1 MNGPGINRKL
11 GNLILNDYKIDPK
24 SIDYRYIH
32 NSLIGLL
39 PAKYIHLVDRKIT
52 PKTKYKFSDYS
63 PSTQGL
69 LATKPNIDINSI
81 VKSKDSNSYLIGME
95 IEVENKNG
103 IDLDT
108 LSDCTS
114 HIAGKYYVCN
124 DGSLRN
130 GAEIVTAPLSRAEF
144 TQSYVSFY
152 KLLKSLANSGH
163 TAHDNERCGLHV
175 HISRKYLSETQWY
188 TLRSFV
194 VKNSRFFKALSRRKE
209 YFYCKFADN
218 NCERYRAVNMRPD
231 NTVEFRF
238 FRGTLKP
245 DSFYASIETIIGLVE
260 YFASNPDKPTVKRF
274 SQFLSKKSYL
284 KFAHK
289 YCEDIRESLRGEK
302 SQLSEADRL
311 VREQRR
317 KERNRRIVSM
327 LNRITSEAVSSVY
340 TGITNATD
348 PRDIVRVNI
357 PVEIRGF
364 NRDIRGTAS
373 RYYTPIASINI
384 NRSMVG
390 TVKALAIS
398 RTSAWGR
405 YSYRYR
411 LVNA

>member
-1 MNGPGINRKL
+1 MNKINKKL
-11 GNLILNDYKIDPK
+11 SNLILNGYQIDPK

-32 NSLIGLL
+32 NSLTGLL
-39 PAKYIHLVDRKIT
+39 PAKYAHLVGRKLA
-52 PKTKYKFSDYS
+52 PKTTYKFANYL

-69 LATKPNIDINSI
+69 LTTKPNIDINSV
-81 VKSKDSNSYLIGME
+81 VKSKDSNPYLIGME
-95 IEVENKNG
+95 IEIEHKNG
-103 IDLDT
+103 INLDT
-108 LSDCTS
+108 LENCTS
-114 HIAGKYYVCN
+114 NISGKYYVCN

-130 GAEIVTAPLSRAEF
+130 GAEVVTAPLSRMEF

-175 HISRKYLSETQWY
+175 HISRKYLSETQWH
-188 TLRSFV
+188 TLRGFV
-194 VKNSRFFKALSRRKE
+194 VKNSRFFKALSRRKD
-209 YFYCKFADN
+209 YFYCKFVDN
-218 NCERYRAVNMRPD
+218 NAERYRAVNLRPD
-231 NTVEFRF
+231 NTAEFRF

-274 SQFLSKKSYL
+274 SQFLGSKSYL

-289 YCEDIRESLRGEK
+289 YCEDIRESLKGEK
-302 SQLSEADRL
+302 SQLSEAYRL

-317 KERNRRIVSM
+317 RDRNRRIISM

-340 TGITNATD
+340 TGINNATD

-364 NRDIRGTAS
+364 NRDVRGAVS
-373 RYYTPIASINI
+373 HYYTPVASINI

-390 TVKALAIS
+390 TIKALSIS
-398 RTSAWGR
+398 RTSTWGR

-411 LVNA
+411 LVRA